1 VPSASWTLTDALGVA
16 ANLATIAA
24 LLYAA
29 YQVRQARITS
39 SSTAAATIFS
49 NIKRGIDEVASQTEE
64 DGLYE
69 ATCGLLNEIEISCAI
84 YLDGQFGGNTGKIA
98 TSFIKDILASIEKNE
113 RLLACSAR
121 AIHSRDTFDCIR
133 RFCQKYKE
141 DWKPLRPTSVESGR
155 PIAIGHA
162 QEH

>member
-113 RLLACSAR
+113 TRSTASEDFARSTKRTGSRLGRLPSR
-121 AIHSRDTFDCIR
+121 ADAPSR
-133 RFCQKYKE
+133 
-141 DWKPLRPTSVESGR
+141 
-155 PIAIGHA
+155 
-162 QEH
+162 